1 MDVGPSIIWL
11 MAVRIPSRL
20 QNGVKDVFEEGLVL
34 PASVATFEGR
44 ILASEE
50 FAGEVTEIRFS
61 SGHGAW
67 AWIAS
72 VVAGPAT
79 AIVVGAAGLLWREA
93 ETCQDFLETHYDL
106 GCRQTV
112 TRSPR
117 SLRFAWQAV
126 QVWVVKL
133 LGGRLRTGVIILLW
147 RS

>member
-1 MDVGPSIIWL
+1 MRTLSLSIIWL
-11 MAVRIPSRL
+11 MAARIPSRL

-61 SGHGAW
+61 SGQSILARV
-67 AWIAS
+67 AS

-79 AIVVGAAGLLWREA
+79 AIIVGAAGLRWREA
-93 ETCQDFLETHYDL
+93 EACKDFLEPHYDL
-106 GCRQTV
+106 SCRQTV

-117 SLRFAWQAV
+117 SLRFAWQAA
-126 QVWVVKL
+126 
-133 LGGRLRTGVIILLW
+133 
-147 RS
+147 